1 MVRIAIL
8 ISGRGSNMV
17 ALVDAI
23 QSGEIPDAQAA
34 VVISDKVDAAGLE
47 KARERGVETLAVDR
61 QGRTREDH
69 DAEII
74 EALRIR
80 NVDLVCLAGYM
91 RLLSPSF
98 IAAFPDGILNIHPSL
113 LPKYPGLNIHE
124 RVLAA
129 GEAVSGCTVHYVN
142 EDLDA
147 GEIIMQREVTV
158 LAGDT
163 AEMLA
168 ARILEQEHQLYVDA
182 VKRVIR
188 QREILRGSEGGQRE
202 KFST

>member
-61 QGRTREDH
+61 QGRTREEH

-98 IAAFPDGILNIHPSL
+98 IAAFPDRILNIHPSL

-188 QREILRGSEGGQRE
+188 QREILRGSGGGQRE